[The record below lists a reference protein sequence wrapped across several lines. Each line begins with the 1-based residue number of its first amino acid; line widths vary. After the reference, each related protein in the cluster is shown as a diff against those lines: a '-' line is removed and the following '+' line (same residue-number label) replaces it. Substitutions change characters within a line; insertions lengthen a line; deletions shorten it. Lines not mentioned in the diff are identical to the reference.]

1 MWTPEA
7 LALVAVT
14 FALAGLVKGL
24 VGFGLPVVAL
34 ALLATTIGL
43 QETIAVLIVPSLIT
57 NIWQSLVGGNFIM
70 LMKRMWLFYLCA
82 IAGIW
87 LGVII
92 LASQD
97 TVQLV
102 AVLGGLLIAYS
113 AISLTGF
120 QIPAPGRR
128 EPWIAPIIGG
138 LAGIAYGC
146 TGSFVMPG
154 TIFVQAL
161 RMPRDTLIQALGIT
175 YTIITVILAVF
186 MSQRNLLPM
195 ETGLVSVGA
204 LVPAAAG
211 MYMGQRLR
219 HHLPE
224 ARFRKAFFS
233 ALFCVGCYMVIR
245 VALS

>member
-1 MWTPEA
+1 MQDVKEVKSSSAPR
-7 LALVAVT
+7 
-14 FALAGLVKGL
+14 LAG
-24 VGFGLPVVAL
+24 VANS
-34 ALLATTIGL
+34 
-43 QETIAVLIVPSLIT
+43 IAVLIVPSLIT

-70 LMKRMWLFYLCA
+70 LMKRMWLFFLCA

-120 QIPAPGRR
+120 QIPVPGRR

-161 RMPRDTLIQALGIT
+161 RMPR
-175 YTIITVILAVF
+175 
-186 MSQRNLLPM
+186 
-195 ETGLVSVGA
+195 GA
-204 LVPAAAG
+204 EVTDGP
-211 MYMGQRLR
+211 
-219 HHLPE
+219 
-224 ARFRKAFFS
+224 S
-233 ALFCVGCYMVIR
+233 AL
-245 VALS
+245 ALLWCESLLRPL